1 MGSKGQLPLDFFESV
16 GICDNAP
23 SNVFLIMFSSMKNI
37 LIHVYAKRVLAIRRI
52 FSLVDMITKPKFS
65 NCPNIFKI
73 GVFR

>member
-16 GICDNAP
+16 GICDNGP

-37 LIHVYAKRVLAIRRI
+37 LIHVYAKGVLAIRRI

-65 NCPNIFKI
+65 KLP
-73 GVFR
+73 